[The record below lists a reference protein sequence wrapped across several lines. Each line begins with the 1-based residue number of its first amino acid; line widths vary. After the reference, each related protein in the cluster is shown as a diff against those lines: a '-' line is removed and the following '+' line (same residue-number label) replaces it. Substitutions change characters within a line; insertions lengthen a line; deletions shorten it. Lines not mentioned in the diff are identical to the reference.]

1 MQEVSTMLKSQ
12 KGVGLI
18 EILIAIV
25 LFGIGVSLAMRTL
38 PDSNVAMTRGRNITT
53 ATNFAQ
59 EKVEELMSIP
69 FTNADLASGTHAD
82 PENPIDR
89 TFSRN
94 WTVTDDAPVQGM
106 KTVAVSVSFETAND
120 DSTVTLTTF
129 ITSRR

>member
-1 MQEVSTMLKSQ
+1 MLKSQ

-18 EILIAIV
+18 EILVAIV
-25 LFGIGVSLAMRTL
+25 LFGIGVSLALRTL
-38 PDSNVAMTRGRNITT
+38 PESNVAMTRGRNITA

-59 EKVEELMSIP
+59 EKVEQLMSVP
-69 FTNADLASGTHAD
+69 FTNADLDAGTHAD

-89 TFSRN
+89 HFSRN

-106 KTVAVSVSFETAND
+106 KTVAVSVSFETANN

>member
-18 EILIAIV
+18 EILVAIV
-25 LFGIGVSLAMRTL
+25 LFGIGVSLALRTL
-38 PDSNVAMTRGRNITT
+38 PESNVAMTRGRNITA

-59 EKVEELMSIP
+59 EKVEQLMSVP
-69 FTNADLASGTHAD
+69 FTNADLAAGTHAD

-89 TFSRN
+89 HFSRN

-106 KTVAVSVSFETAND
+106 KTVAVSVSFETANN